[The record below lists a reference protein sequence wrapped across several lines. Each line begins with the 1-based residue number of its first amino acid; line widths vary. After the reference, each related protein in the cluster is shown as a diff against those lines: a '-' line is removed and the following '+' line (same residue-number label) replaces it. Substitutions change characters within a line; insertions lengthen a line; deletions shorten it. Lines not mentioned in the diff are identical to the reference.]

1 MIYRRLAGAGGALA
15 LAFGL
20 ALAMASPASAHHNSV
35 DVRSVIGD
43 CGATT
48 FYSAWK
54 KQEHQARGATLVV
67 EAVGE
72 VHTVP
77 VGTELTVGP
86 FESER
91 QIVRWRIWGG
101 GERDYDDPALSD
113 LPALLEHLDGGGSP
127 LDGDAPGV
135 RWHELPVAGCVPP
148 SPTPEPTPTV
158 EPTPEPSPSA
168 EPTVEPS
175 ANPSTDPSES
185 PAPGAGGG
193 EELPVTGTSWVA
205 PAVGVGVVAAVV
217 GVVLALRFRQKRVT
231 FTA

>member
-1 MIYRRLAGAGGALA
+1 MIYRRLVGAGGALA

-54 KQEHQARGATLVV
+54 KDDHQARGATLVV
-67 EAVGE
+67 EATGE
-72 VHTVP
+72 VHTAA
-77 VGTELTVGP
+77 VGAELTVGP

-91 QIVRWRIWGG
+91 EIVRWRIWGG

-113 LPALLEHLDGGGSP
+113 LSALLEHLDGGGSP

-148 SPTPEPTPTV
+148 SPSPEPSPST
-158 EPTPEPSPSA
+158 EPTPSPSA

-175 ANPSTDPSES
+175 ATPSTDPSEP

-193 EELPVTGTSWVA
+193 EELPLTGTSWVA
-205 PAVGVGVVAAVV
+205 PAVGVAVVSAVV
-217 GVVLALRFRQKRVT
+217 GAALLWRFRQKRVS